1 MKARRFAKYSSLKQG
16 LRQAVNLRPGEGR
29 RTLWMF
35 AFYTATSMGILWLE
49 VCSAAFFLEAYGAQ
63 SLPWIYIFS
72 AAVGLG
78 LSVIYSWLQRL
89 FPLRWV
95 IVLIALLM
103 ALPVL
108 LFRWGLDTAWLGGVT
123 VFAMRL
129 WMEAIYSLND
139 LNVSVTANQLF
150 NIREI
155 KRAYPL
161 ISSGNLVADV
171 LSGFSVYLLLT
182 WIGLKNVLLV
192 AFLVMLI
199 GVLILIH
206 LSRTYEHAF
215 PDAPRR
221 QLEEVSVHPSNQR
234 LQGPVQRY
242 VVLLFGFF
250 VLAQILL
257 YSIEFQFLNQI
268 ELTLSETA
276 IAQFLGLFSG
286 LLGLIELLT
295 QWFTSS
301 RLIERQGVFTVTLVL
316 PSAIVL
322 IGSVT
327 LMFSHV
333 VLWGVGGLFV
343 GLVILKFFDEWLR
356 YTLVASTRPVLF
368 QPIPERSRVVLQ
380 SLVGGLAE
388 PLSMGMTGVIILV
401 TIAVTNQL
409 WPNQALMQ
417 SRFFLVGIILAALVW
432 LGAILL
438 LRSRYLNLL
447 VLGVEQ
453 GLLTFSDA
461 NLRVLKRAFIE
472 QLEQPGSEA
481 DKRSCIELLAHL
493 DPRGV
498 GDVLA
503 PRLNQLS
510 PNLQR
515 QSLEAMLAYPNEAF
529 LASVRGVIQTSR
541 QPEVLALALRYVWIT
556 EKTPDINAL
565 RPYLALDI
573 DPVVRGTAA
582 SLMLRR
588 GNPHQRAEATNTL
601 RHMLTHQQERERVM
615 GCRALGEADYL
626 QALRLYIPTLLQDP
640 SLRVRRAL
648 LDAIASTHLEEYYPS
663 LLKARQYKSIR
674 DAAHQALTRLGDE
687 ALPMLE
693 QVATDAYQPDTL
705 RVQAWHVIG
714 SIGTYQALMVLTD
727 NLANSWGN
735 PRRWIL
741 RILLSLFQERGVK
754 RSYTIDTALDR
765 LGRSGL
771 EELLRQELSLIGQS
785 LAALLDLSPDQ
796 VRGEAADLFRQ
807 ALRNMEADAL
817 ERCFMLLRFM
827 APAGTIQAAQV
838 SLQGAA
844 ANRARGLEILDNAL
858 DITHKRAFLALL
870 DHRPDRDRL
879 DALTAIMPYTP
890 MAPSQRLRFL
900 LELRHFLSDWAL
912 ACCFHLAR
920 QQHWSLT
927 AEQTLSSLRHPTSF
941 VREAVLTYLQLAS
954 PRTLR
959 QLLPRLQRD
968 PNPVVSAQAQAI
980 MAEWSHRPSPS
991 PPSSS

>member
-1 MKARRFAKYSSLKQG
+1 MKALRVARYPSLKRG

-29 RTLWMF
+29 RTLWVF
-35 AFYTATSMGILWLE
+35 ASYTATSMGILWLE
-49 VCSAAFFLEAYGAQ
+49 VCSAALFLGEYGAE
-63 SLPWIYIFS
+63 SLPWIYLFS

-89 FPLRWV
+89 LPLRRV
-95 IVLIALLM
+95 IVLMALLM
-103 ALPVL
+103 ALPIL
-108 LFRWGLDTAWLGGVT
+108 LFWWGLNNGFLVAGI

-182 WIGLKNVLLV
+182 WVGLENVLLL
-192 AFLVMLI
+192 AFLVMMV
-199 GVLILIH
+199 GAVILVH
-206 LSRTYEHAF
+206 LSQTYEHAF

-221 QLEEVSVHPSNQR
+221 PLEEVSVHPSSQR
-234 LQGPVQRY
+234 LQGPVQQY
-242 VVLLFGFF
+242 VVLLFSFF
-250 VLAQILL
+250 VLAQVLL
-257 YSIEFQFLNQI
+257 YSIEFQFLNQV
-268 ELTLSETA
+268 ELNLPENA

-301 RLIERQGVFTVTLVL
+301 RLIERQGVFSVTLIL

-322 IGSVT
+322 VGSLT
-327 LMFSHV
+327 LVFSHG
-333 VLWGVGGLFV
+333 VLWGTTSLFV
-343 GLVILKFFDEWLR
+343 GLVVLKFCDEWLR

-368 QPIPERSRVVLQ
+368 QPIPERSRVSLQ

-401 TIAVTNQL
+401 TLAINRQV
-409 WPNQALMQ
+409 WPQQVVIQ
-417 SRFFLVGIILAALVW
+417 SQFFLVGIILAALVW

-447 VLGVEQ
+447 VLGAEQ

-498 GDVLA
+498 GEVLA
-503 PRLNQLS
+503 PRLRQLS

-515 QSLEAMLAYPNEAF
+515 QSLEAMLAYPNEVF
-529 LASVRGVIQTSR
+529 LDSVGGLIQSSR

-556 EKTPDINAL
+556 EPSPDINAL
-565 RPYLALDI
+565 RPYLDADI

-588 GNPHQRAEATNTL
+588 GNPQQRAEATNTL
-601 RHMLTHQQERERVM
+601 RQMLTHQQERERVM

-648 LDAIASTHLEEYYPS
+648 LDAIAATHLEEYYPS
-663 LLKARQYKSIR
+663 LLKALQYKSTR
-674 DAAHQALTRLGDE
+674 EAAQQALTRLGDD
-687 ALPMLE
+687 ALPILE
-693 QVATDAYQPDTL
+693 RVAIDAYQPDTL

-714 SIGTYQALMVLTD
+714 NIGTYQALMVLTN

-741 RILLSLFQERGVK
+741 RILLSLFQEKGVK
-754 RSYTIDTALDR
+754 RSFTIDSALDR

-771 EELLRQELSLIGQS
+771 EELLRQELSLIGHT
-785 LAALLDLSPDQ
+785 LAALLDLSPAH
-796 VRGEAADLFRQ
+796 VTGEAADLLRQ
-807 ALRNMEADAL
+807 ALGNMEADAL

-827 APAGTIQAAQV
+827 APPGTIQAAQA
-838 SLQGAA
+838 SLQGSPTS
-844 ANRARGLEILDNAL
+844 RARGLEILDNAL
-858 DITHKRAFLALL
+858 DITHKRTFLALL
-870 DHRPDRDRL
+870 DQRSDRDRL
-879 DALTAIMPYTP
+879 NALTAIVSYTP
-890 MAPSQRLRFL
+890 MVPSQRLRFL

-927 AEQTLSSLRHPTSF
+927 AEQTLASLRHPTSF
-941 VREAVLTYLQLAS
+941 VREAVLTYLRLAS

-959 QLLPRLQRD
+959 RLIPLLQQD
-968 PNPVVSAQAQAI
+968 PNPVVSAQVQAI
-980 MAEWSHRPSPS
+980 MTEWNY
-991 PPSSS
+991 SSSTSPQSS